1 MSLET
6 ARAHLA
12 GFGRDGDVIE
22 TAHSSATVELAAAAL
37 GVAPERIAKTLSF
50 RGASSDTAVLVVA
63 AGDARVDNAAFKSAF
78 GIKARMLLADEV
90 LRLTGHEPGGVCP
103 FGNPPAA
110 VVFLDTSLQRFDTV
124 FPACG
129 NAASAIELTCDELM
143 ELGGASGWV
152 TVTRI
157 PEQDARRRADVG
169 ENGPP
174 PPTP

>member
-12 GFGRDGDVIE
+12 GFGRAGDVIE
-22 TAHSSATVELAAAAL
+22 TARSSATVELAAAAL
-37 GVAPERIAKTLSF
+37 GVAPQRIAKTLSF
-50 RGASSDTAVLVVA
+50 RGASPETAVLVVA

-78 GIKARMLLADEV
+78 GIKARMLAGDEV

-110 VVFLDTSLQRFDTV
+110 TVWLDTSLRRFDTV

-129 NAASAIELTCDELM
+129 NAASAIELTCDELVT
-143 ELGGASGWV
+143 LGRAAGWV
-152 TVTRI
+152 TVTTV
-157 PEQDARRRADVG
+157 PDAS
-169 ENGPP
+169 
-174 PPTP
+174 T

>member
-12 GFGRDGDVIE
+12 GYGRDGDVIE

-37 GVAPERIAKTLSF
+37 GVAPQRIAKTLSF
-50 RGASSDTAVLVVA
+50 RGAAPETAILVVA
-63 AGDARVDNAAFKSAF
+63 AGDARVDNAAFKAAF
-78 GIKARMLLADEV
+78 GLKARMLVADEV

-110 VVFLDTSLQRFDTV
+110 TVFLDTSLQRFDTV

-129 NAASAIELTCDELM
+129 NAASAIELTCDELAL
-143 ELGGASGWV
+143 LGRADGWV
-152 TVTRI
+152 TVTTI
-157 PEQDARRRADVG
+157 PS
-169 ENGPP
+169 
-174 PPTP
+174 

>member
-12 GFGRDGDVIE
+12 AYGRDGDVIE

-37 GVAPERIAKTLSF
+37 GVEPQRIAKTLSF
-50 RGASSDTAVLVVA
+50 RGVFPDTAILVVA
-63 AGDARVDNAAFKSAF
+63 AGDARVDNAAFKAAF
-78 GIKARMLLADEV
+78 GLKARMLVADEV

-110 VVFLDTSLQRFDTV
+110 TVYLDTSLQRFATV

-129 NAASAIELTCDELM
+129 NAASAIELTCDELA
-143 ELGGASGWV
+143 ELGQAEGWV
-152 TVTRI
+152 TVTTI
-157 PEQDARRRADVG
+157 PS
-169 ENGPP
+169 
-174 PPTP
+174 

>member
-12 GFGRDGDVIE
+12 GYGRDGDVIE

-37 GVAPERIAKTLSF
+37 GVAPQRIAKTLSF
-50 RGASSDTAVLVVA
+50 RGPDPDTAILVVA
-63 AGDARVDNAAFKSAF
+63 AGDARVDNAAFKAAF
-78 GIKARMLLADEV
+78 GLKARMLVADEV

-110 VVFLDTSLQRFDTV
+110 TVFLDMSLRRFETV

-129 NAASAIELTCDELM
+129 NAASAIELTCDELA
-143 ELGGASGWV
+143 ELGRAQGWV
-152 TVTRI
+152 TVTTV
-157 PEQDARRRADVG
+157 PS
-169 ENGPP
+169 
-174 PPTP
+174 